1 MSLAALT
8 PPTHSLMCKSTK
20 NTLKCFCKTTVAW
33 PWWANAFHGTPHLH
47 QEYGPAQNHLHELH
61 LFRCG
66 KLNVRSPWLIGQLLN
81 FWWFA
86 NSKLWWKR
94 AGRMELIY
102 NWFARFRSFW
112 RWTSWIVSKVPPD
125 IPSHLRPLLVH
136 LHLCHLCLTQAYAW
150 RVLQAMQF
158 IGLLGRDC
166 LIMTLLPILSAIPY
180 GFHRENVPHLLKW
193 HWRSSLCAE
202 ALGWFK
208 SFCIV
213 GCQPPSPFQPEL
225 SVRKEFGLRLGRS
238 GEIWGDW
245 SQVKM
250 DIAWHCGAFV
260 QYSEWMSK
268 PVVAVHH
275 GIRKKKSAGSLV
287 QEPADWPWPACYL
300 LIWLSMCPLQGL
312 TLSYWRIYSY
322 IHTWNGQCSN
332 TSPQLNRICCM
343 NSVKTVQIPSGRVDR
358 TPASLASSYLA
369 RSCKP
374 FSLAGF
380 GQFLQG

>member
-1 MSLAALT
+1 MVGQCLPWYA
-8 PPTHSLMCKSTK
+8 PP
-20 NTLKCFCKTTVAW
+20 A
-33 PWWANAFHGTPHLH
+33 PG
-47 QEYGPAQNHLHELH
+47 YGPAQNHLHELH

-125 IPSHLRPLLVH
+125 IHISDRSWFISISAISAISAWPN
-136 LHLCHLCLTQAYAW
+136 AW
-150 RVLQAMQF
+150 RVLQAQF
-158 IGLLGRDC
+158 IGL
-166 LIMTLLPILSAIPY
+166 
-180 GFHRENVPHLLKW
+180 FHRENVPHLLKW

-275 GIRKKKSAGSLV
+275 GIRKKKVLEV
-287 QEPADWPWPACYL
+287 
-300 LIWLSMCPLQGL
+300 
-312 TLSYWRIYSY
+312 
-322 IHTWNGQCSN
+322 
-332 TSPQLNRICCM
+332 
-343 NSVKTVQIPSGRVDR
+343 
-358 TPASLASSYLA
+358 
-369 RSCKP
+369 
-374 FSLAGF
+374 
-380 GQFLQG
+380 

>member
-1 MSLAALT
+1 MVGQCLPWYAPPAPGIWAGSKPPPWAPPVSMWKAECAFTMADRPTSQLLMICKQQAL
-8 PPTHSLMCKSTK
+8 M
-20 NTLKCFCKTTVAW
+20 KTCRT
-33 PWWANAFHGTPHLH
+33 HGTDL
-47 QEYGPAQNHLHELH
+47 QLICQIQVLLKVNELNS
-61 LFRCG
+61 F
-66 KLNVRSPWLIGQLLN
+66 KSP
-81 FWWFA
+81 
-86 NSKLWWKR
+86 
-94 AGRMELIY
+94 
-102 NWFARFRSFW
+102 
-112 RWTSWIVSKVPPD
+112 SWYQPD

-136 LHLCHLCLTQAYAW
+136 LHLCHLCLTQAAW
-150 RVLQAMQF
+150 RVLQAQF
-158 IGLLGRDC
+158 IGLGRDC
-166 LIMTLLPILSAIPY
+166 LTMTLLPILSAVY

-275 GIRKKKSAGSLV
+275 GIRKKKKVLEV
-287 QEPADWPWPACYL
+287 
-300 LIWLSMCPLQGL
+300 
-312 TLSYWRIYSY
+312 
-322 IHTWNGQCSN
+322 
-332 TSPQLNRICCM
+332 
-343 NSVKTVQIPSGRVDR
+343 
-358 TPASLASSYLA
+358 
-369 RSCKP
+369 
-374 FSLAGF
+374 
-380 GQFLQG
+380 